1 VNNYVSGS
9 PRFSRRI
16 ASVKENIK
24 HGFGRK
30 RRPADALAKSVGLSL
45 QPAHFQILAR
55 REKELNVG
63 RSRLIQILLEI
74 EERDYLLRREVLNRI
89 RRTATP
95 ETPKPQIAHANAQ
108 ISQLESN

>member
-1 VNNYVSGS
+1 
-9 PRFSRRI
+9 
-16 ASVKENIK
+16 
-24 HGFGRK
+24 
-30 RRPADALAKSVGLSL
+30 
-45 QPAHFQILAR
+45 
-55 REKELNVG
+55 VG